1 MGDFVEKL
9 LKAFAIPVA
18 VGITCAPA
26 QSRSLQILGTAG
38 YLSEWELNGTV
49 TEKIQPAAMSFP
61 GP

>member
-38 YLSEWELNGTV
+38 LGMGAQRHRHGKKSGR
-49 TEKIQPAAMSFP
+49 QQ
-61 GP
+61 

>member
-38 YLSEWELNGTV
+38 YLSEWEVNALSRKKV
-49 TEKIQPAAMSFP
+49 RSAAMSFP